1 MVHQLP
7 TSRGARKE
15 SGIDNAR
22 SVFREGVASGLA
34 VCLSLSLVGYDD
46 RAGMAFMAAIRLLLL
61 AVSS

>member
-34 VCLSLSLVGYDD
+34 VCLSLVGYDD